1 MSEINYRRITD
12 WNCSIY
18 GQDKHTSFEAGF
30 SIAEK
35 VLCLHGRI
43 IDSNGVEVACS
54 GDLRELGLD
63 VHKNW
68 NPMADLEAIIN
79 VLALQTTEIEPLY
92 LQNPLGEMTF
102 EIKSPISD
110 IFLTRITMS
119 NNFRLLES
127 YEWQDSSSIS
137 VTMFF
142 KRAALLEFT
151 RGLQSDLLMLLS
163 HEAV

>member
-18 GQDKHTSFEAGF
+18 GKDKHTSFEAGF
-30 SIAEK
+30 SISEK
-35 VLCLHGRI
+35 VLCLHGKI

-63 VHKNW
+63 IHKNW
-68 NPMADLEAIIN
+68 NPTADLEAIIN
-79 VLALQTTEIEPLY
+79 ALALQTTEIESLY
-92 LQNPLGEMTF
+92 LQNPLAEMTL
-102 EIKSPISD
+102 EIKIPISE
-110 IFLTRITMS
+110 IVKITITMS
-119 NNFRLLES
+119 NKFRLLGS

-137 VTMFF
+137 VSMFC

-163 HEAV
+163 HKTV